1 MNKGFH
7 IYERDVGVIY
17 AAVNDIVCAES
28 AREVEYF
35 GSGMTALN

>member
-1 MNKGFH
+1 VNKGFH
-7 IYERDVGVIY
+7 IYERDGVIY
-17 AAVNDIVCAES
+17 AAVNDIIVCAES